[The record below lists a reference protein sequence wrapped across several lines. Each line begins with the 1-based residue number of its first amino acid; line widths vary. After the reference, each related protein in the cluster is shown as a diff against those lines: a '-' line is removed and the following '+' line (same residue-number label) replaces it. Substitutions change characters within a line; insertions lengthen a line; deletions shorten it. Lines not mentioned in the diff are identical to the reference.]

1 MKFLLAFSFAI
12 PAIAQTM
19 NEFTQ
24 GGCKSVVMIYARGSA
39 EGGNVVCL
47 SASSQ
52 PTEHPNGL
60 YV

>member
-1 MKFLLAFSFAI
+1 MKFLVALSFAI
-12 PAIAQTM
+12 PVISQTQ

-24 GGCKSVVMIYARGSA
+24 GGCKGTVMIYARGSA